1 MKIFLNK
8 KKLIEII
15 QHEKNLGFVPTMGAI
30 HKAHIYILKK
40 VSLYV
45 TKQLFRYLLTRPNL
59 IKLPTTKSI
68 QETLKKTYQYSE
80 NVKLII
86 FIYHL
91 RNKYIHLVIIKKLK

>member
-40 VSLYV
+40 VPLYV
-45 TKQLFRYLLTRPNL
+45 TKQLLRYLLTNLNL

-68 QETLKKTYQYSE
+68 QEILKKTYQYLG
-80 NVKLII
+80 NVMSII
-86 FIYHL
+86 FIYHQQK
-91 RNKYIHLVIIKKLK
+91 KYIHWVQIIKLK